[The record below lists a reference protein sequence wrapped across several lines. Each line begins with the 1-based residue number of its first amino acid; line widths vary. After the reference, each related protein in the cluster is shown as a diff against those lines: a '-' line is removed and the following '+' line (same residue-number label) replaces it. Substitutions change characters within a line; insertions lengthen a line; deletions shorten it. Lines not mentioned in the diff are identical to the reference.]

1 MRNINLLP
9 RKPYVEKAFIPLLV
23 LTVSIFLLMTV
34 LLVFSVYSSDT
45 TTNKKTAQIAEM
57 QQRIQRLNAVRQV
70 DQTTLDYTKFNE
82 ELRKVKET
90 RRYWV
95 PVFELLSNNVPP
107 TARIVN
113 MGVEEQEKMSLN
125 MEFADLTQIANFMT
139 LLQKASLFDNVT
151 VISIEKVQ
159 KKLITENDKQPE
171 KSLTDPSNG
180 LGNDTFNPNNKRTES
195 TERELTKEEYLQ
207 MVEKQSIVPTTQSDE
222 LLNEINWIINQQASK
237 QQLNIELPEKSF
249 STPIDDNALPKTN
262 PFSKQEMD
270 NARKKLDELKKTK
283 IVSKDQSQP
292 KVDEVIPDIIIYQVS
307 FELKLKNLNQVK

>member
-1 MRNINLLP
+1 
-9 RKPYVEKAFIPLLV
+9 
-23 LTVSIFLLMTV
+23 
-34 LLVFSVYSSDT
+34 
-45 TTNKKTAQIAEM
+45 
-57 QQRIQRLNAVRQV
+57 
-70 DQTTLDYTKFNE
+70 
-82 ELRKVKET
+82 
-90 RRYWV
+90 
-95 PVFELLSNNVPP
+95 
-107 TARIVN
+107 
-113 MGVEEQEKMSLN
+113 
-125 MEFADLTQIANFMT
+125 
-139 LLQKASLFDNVT
+139 
-151 VISIEKVQ
+151 
-159 KKLITENDKQPE
+159 
-171 KSLTDPSNG
+171 